1 MSVECAVTVK
11 CGQETVSITAPYNE
25 SLFALLLRRG
35 FLQHRDTACGGCGL
49 CGKCTVKAAGRL
61 SKMNAEE
68 RSMLGDELVSK
79 GYRLACCCY
88 IKGDCTI
95 TVPDKREASQKN
107 AESVQRG
114 YGISMDIGD
123 SVVTAS
129 LQDLS
134 KNIQLDIISQAN
146 AQADMGDAE
155 NRVRIW
161 KEGGAAKLRALLTSQ
176 LDSITDE
183 LMFKNGV
190 TAISRICGGQHLY
203 AAYACRRGYF
213 RASPKPAY
221 LR

>member
-134 KNIQLDIISQAN
+134 KIYSWISFRRQTHKLTWAMPKT
-146 AQADMGDAE
+146 ASVSGRRAE
-155 NRVRIW
+155 RQSFAPCSPRSLT
-161 KEGGAAKLRALLTSQ
+161 ALRTS
-176 LDSITDE
+176 SCS
-183 LMFKNGV
+183 K
-190 TAISRICGGQHLY
+190 TA
-203 AAYACRRGYF
+203 
-213 RASPKPAY
+213 
-221 LR
+221 